1 MKESN
6 NDDDDEDD
14 DKQNGVHKLFKN
26 KNSEKKTKPNQT
38 EMKKKIL
45 KQIVKWLRKE
55 KSLDVCLNVCV
66 CVWTRV
72 MWMKHVARVTSI
84 FFFVFAEQKIKD
96 P

>member
-38 EMKKKIL
+38 EMKKKFL
-45 KQIVKWLRKE
+45 SK
-55 KSLDVCLNVCV
+55 
-66 CVWTRV
+66 
-72 MWMKHVARVTSI
+72 
-84 FFFVFAEQKIKD
+84 
-96 P
+96 